1 MKFHEKRAIRKS
13 SKLRE
18 FRERKYRVLREIL
31 KKKKI
36 SKGNSEEKKME
47 AKRTKQRLRGSRR
60 G

>member
-31 KKKKI
+31 KKKI